1 MVRPGPRKF
10 FPEVAC
16 WYNNSSGEGGG
27 GRKSGR
33 VSQRY
38 RPANLKLRFVGI
50 SQGRTAVNPPPR
62 RRYRAVQA
70 RLSRDG
76 IPKNFQASLPRLPRN
91 SDYEYIAVLFAVFP
105 DENSAT
111 IESERIPRRDSN
123 ENSGEWNL
131 TWFLLERDVGMQK
144 GRRNFNFPRHRIFRI
159 PRESAGEGRFNQLDG
174 SSLGGE
180 EKSAGGGF

>member
-91 SDYEYIAVLFAVFP
+91 SDYEYIAVLFAVFVRTKIP
-105 DENSAT
+105 QRSSDRIGEDSSSRFERKFGRMELDLVPPRTRRWDAKR
-111 IESERIPRRDSN
+111 SEEFQFSPTSNISDSP
-123 ENSGEWNL
+123 GI
-131 TWFLLERDVGMQK
+131 G
-144 GRRNFNFPRHRIFRI
+144 GRRPF
-159 PRESAGEGRFNQLDG
+159 
-174 SSLGGE
+174 
-180 EKSAGGGF
+180 

>member
-1 MVRPGPRKF
+1 M
-10 FPEVAC
+10 
-16 WYNNSSGEGGG
+16 
-27 GRKSGR
+27 
-33 VSQRY
+33 
-38 RPANLKLRFVGI
+38 GI

-131 TWFLLERDVGMQK
+131 TWFLLERDVG
-144 GRRNFNFPRHRIFRI
+144 
-159 PRESAGEGRFNQLDG
+159 
-174 SSLGGE
+174 
-180 EKSAGGGF
+180 GGGCKKVGGISIFPDIEYFGFPENRREKAVLIN